1 MAGLEDFVHRAEK
14 AEKEIENLKIEI
26 KLALKSGHNSSPIND
41 EKVSEELERLR
52 IENSKLKYRIGIL
65 KRATESEQKR
75 GWYSNLKKK
84 F

>member
-14 AEKEIENLKIEI
+14 TEKEIENLKIEI
-26 KLALKSGHNSSPIND
+26 KLVLKNGQSPPPIND
-41 EKVSEELERLR
+41 EKVPEELERLR

-75 GWYSNLKKK
+75 G
-84 F
+84 

>member
-26 KLALKSGHNSSPIND
+26 KLALENGQSPSPIND
-41 EKVSEELERLR
+41 EKVPEELERLR

-75 GWYSNLKKK
+75 RWLTNLERK

>member
-1 MAGLEDFVHRAEK
+1 
-14 AEKEIENLKIEI
+14 
-26 KLALKSGHNSSPIND
+26 
-41 EKVSEELERLR
+41 LERLR

-75 GWYSNLKKK
+75 GWFSNLKKK